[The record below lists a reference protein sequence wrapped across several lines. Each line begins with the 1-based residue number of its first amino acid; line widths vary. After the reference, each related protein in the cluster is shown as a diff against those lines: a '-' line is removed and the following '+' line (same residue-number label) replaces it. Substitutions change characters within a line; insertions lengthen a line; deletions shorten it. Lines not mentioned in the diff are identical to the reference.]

1 MLRKDGGTRCAD
13 LPVGG
18 GWVCRERSE
27 PSPRLEMNFL
37 RTVSAAVVVVGVSSD
52 HDSHSPITYRII
64 THTRTMLAIHI
75 IMMHIIHMIA
85 FLSAR
90 AHTMLVSLRI
100 SRAGMKCKTRVCRD
114 GVVQYSNLLR

>member
-1 MLRKDGGTRCAD
+1 MPLS
-13 LPVGG
+13 
-18 GWVCRERSE
+18 ERSE
-27 PSPRLEMNFL
+27 PPPRLEMNFL
-37 RTVSAAVVVVGVSSD
+37 RTVAFLGRGGGSQS
-52 HDSHSPITYRII
+52 HDKRTHSGSGTHSHSPTTHRITKIHA
-64 THTRTMLAIHI
+64 HTRTMLAIHI